1 MQIPTSLRPVPFE
14 PGLAPAVLAPIS
26 SRAGRRASDRPA
38 DPPWSEA
45 APDWL
50 GAALDEI
57 DYGVLVVDADGQ
69 VAHRNRAARCD
80 LDDTHPLEVVSGQL
94 RARASFER
102 EALRLALHQAASQG
116 LRRLLTIGGETQP
129 IGISVV
135 PLGLRATRSQR
146 GTAAVLVLL
155 GKREMC
161 GHLSVHGYARS
172 LGLTPTEG
180 KVLAELCNG
189 AAAREVAQMLG
200 VALSTVRTH
209 INSIRA
215 KTGADSI
222 CSLVRQ
228 MAVLPPLMGALGLP
242 PGQALGPGLR
252 GSSRIAEAA

>member
-1 MQIPTSLRPVPFE
+1 MQIQTALRPVPFE
-14 PGLAPAVLAPIS
+14 PGQAPTPLAPLS
-26 SRAGRRASDRPA
+26 SRAGRRASDRP
-38 DPPWSEA
+38 DPGWSDA

-57 DYGVLVVDADGQ
+57 DYGVFVVDVDGQ
-69 VAHRNRAARCD
+69 VAHQNRAARFD
-80 LDDTHPLEVVSGQL
+80 LDDTHPLELVGDQL
-94 RARASFER
+94 RARASIDR
-102 EALRLALHQAASQG
+102 DALRLALQQAATQG
-116 LRRLLTIGGETQP
+116 LRKLLAIGGEAQP
-129 IGISVV
+129 LCVSVV
-135 PLGLRATRSQR
+135 PLGRSTPVPQR
-146 GTAAVLVLL
+146 GQTAVLVVL

-161 GHLSVHGYARS
+161 GQLSVLGYARS

-180 KVLAELCNG
+180 RVLAELCAG

-215 KTGADSI
+215 KTGASSI

-242 PGQALGPGLR
+242 PGQRMTGAR
-252 GSSRIAEAA
+252 VAEAA